1 MVKPLNKNM
10 KSDDLY
16 YYGGVSEGLVV
27 FTFPLTRGQ
36 DWFAKAGQYC
46 KCNAKE
52 LKFLISIIIL
62 LRYEY
67 LGIIT

>member
-46 KCNAKE
+46 NAMQRKGVE
-52 LKFLISIIIL
+52 ISHFN
-62 LRYEY
+62 YY
-67 LGIIT
+67 FAKV